1 LPGNTATSLA
11 AAAAQLLQWG
21 RPAQRRA
28 ADQGEDAMTKKN
40 DTAKKTRKLTLDRTA
55 LRTLT
60 ADQLDQVNGAGG
72 SMWGGRQ
79 THLC

>member
-1 LPGNTATSLA
+1 MPS
-11 AAAAQLLQWG
+11 
-21 RPAQRRA
+21 
-28 ADQGEDAMTKKN
+28 KN
-40 DTAKKTRKLTLDRTA
+40 ETAKKTRKLTLDRTA
-55 LRTLT
+55 LRQRT